1 MDCTVHGVTKSW
13 TQLSHFH
20 FLFMYLKIFNDR
32 ISYKRKSKEI
42 ILSLQL
48 SITKQ
53 RTKQLE
59 TSSITTDFQGRK
71 RMVSV
76 NLGHVSVKARIL
88 IKVGKI

>member
-48 SITKQ
+48 GITKQ